1 MQLFGSDKYAKVRNL
16 GILKSTI
23 AFHKDHIF
31 YLLKNSPKSVVKI
44 YLYFIL
50 FFFCLNA
57 ENACYLHWLFEFSVN
72 LTKVHERGKYDVQHS
87 NFCGY
92 A

>member
-31 YLLKNSPKSVVKI
+31 YLLKNSPKSV
-44 YLYFIL
+44 F

-57 ENACYLHWLFEFSVN
+57 ENAWYLHWLFEFSVN

-92 A
+92 V